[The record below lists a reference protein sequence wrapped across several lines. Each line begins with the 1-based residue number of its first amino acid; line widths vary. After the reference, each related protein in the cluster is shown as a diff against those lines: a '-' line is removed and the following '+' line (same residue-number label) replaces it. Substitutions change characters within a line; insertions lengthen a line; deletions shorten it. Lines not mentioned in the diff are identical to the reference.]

1 MGHSSG
7 EPDRGA
13 TPMTEAERERERAMT
28 LGIVTGIVLAAIMV
42 GTGLWS
48 HSLTLFADSVRAV
61 LLTSLDAF
69 VLVMLRRIHRGL
81 LPGFEY
87 GHGKLEYFLNLLV
100 AAGLVL
106 AAFGLL
112 GLGAFRGSRPPPPL
126 GLPVA
131 FAIAT
136 VNATQNL
143 WMLTMLRR
151 AGRDGTSIILNGQIR
166 SRLTKVASSIAATL
180 AILVASVFQGET
192 AGRIADLAGMAVVV
206 LIMLW
211 TAFRLIEAALPH
223 LLDRI
228 LDEPQQ
234 AAINRVLIR
243 HFHAYDALLFVRTR
257 RSGNVMFVDIG
268 LGYQPQR
275 SMGEVDRINQTV
287 VRELTALIP
296 GASVTVTA
304 TAIAPDPAAS
314 DRGTHTLRPEAAEA

>member
-1 MGHSSG
+1 
-7 EPDRGA
+7 
-13 TPMTEAERERERAMT
+13 MTQAERERERAMT
-28 LGIVTGIVLAAIMV
+28 LGILTGAVLAVVML

-48 HSLTLFADSVRAV
+48 RSLTLFADSIRAV
-61 LLTSLDAF
+61 LLTSLDGF
-69 VLVMLRRIHRGL
+69 VLIMLRRIHRGL

-100 AAGLVL
+100 ATGLIL
-106 AAFGLL
+106 AAFGLV
-112 GLGAFRGSRPPPPL
+112 GLGAFRGSRPPPPF

-131 FAIAT
+131 FAIAA
-136 VNATQNL
+136 VNAAQNL
-143 WMLTMLRR
+143 WILAILRR
-151 AGRDGTSIILNGQIR
+151 AGRDGTSIIVNGQIR
-166 SRLTKVASSIAATL
+166 SRLTKVASSVAATL
-180 AILVASVFQGET
+180 AILVASAFQGET
-192 AGRIADLAGMAVVV
+192 AGRIADLVGMAVVV

-234 AAINRVLIR
+234 EAINRVLIR

-275 SMGEVDRINQTV
+275 SMGEVDRINRTV

-296 GASVTVTA
+296 GAAVTITA
-304 TAIAPDPAAS
+304 TAIAPDPAAP
-314 DRGTHTLRPEAAEA
+314 DHGTASVGGSAIVESVSHR